1 MFSRIRNEKKSLFL
15 DKKFNYYTLSS
26 NNIILIV
33 KRLNKGLL
41 LIIAFI
47 SISSY
52 GQNTNRVITTGVPF
66 LLITPDARSAG
77 MGELGVATP
86 ADAYSQQWN
95 PAKYAFALS
104 EKGIGISYTPYLSKL
119 VDDIFLGNLTFYR
132 KLNNR
137 SSWATSLK
145 YFSLGNIQFNE
156 FVGGSIVDQGQE
168 RPSELTLDLSYAL
181 KLSEQFSMA
190 VGGRYIRSDLKIAS
204 DADTSSANTL
214 GIDIAGYYQSNNFD
228 FGKNSA
234 IFRSGINISN
244 IGPRINYDIGGQKS
258 FIPTN
263 LKMGF
268 GLDLLFDDQNSLGIY
283 TEFNKLLVP
292 TPVEVYDDEGVFLGY
307 SQPDIDFLKGLF
319 TSFSDAP
326 GGLSEEL
333 SEVTVAIGLEYLFQE
348 VFSLRTGYFNESKDK
363 GSRRYLTLGAGFDLN
378 FMDIDISYLFST
390 SKVRNPLENTIRFSL
405 SLNLESPIPQTSEEA
420 TIK

>member
-1 MFSRIRNEKKSLFL
+1 MERWSKKLFL
-15 DKKFNYYTLSS
+15 FSCTLITMLS
-26 NNIILIV
+26 
-33 KRLNKGLL
+33 
-41 LIIAFI
+41 F
-47 SISSY
+47 
-52 GQNTNRVITTGVPF
+52 GQNSNRVITTGVPF
-66 LLITPDARSAG
+66 LMITSDARSAG

-95 PAKYAFALS
+95 PAKYAFASS

-119 VDDIFLGNLTFYR
+119 VDDIFLGNLTFYK
-132 KLNNR
+132 KLNDR

-156 FVGGSIVDQGQE
+156 FVAGSIVDQGQE

-214 GIDIAGYYQSNNFD
+214 GIDIAGYYQSNPFD
-228 FGKNSA
+228 LGKNSA
-234 IFRSGINISN
+234 LFRSGINISN
-244 IGPRINYDIGGQKS
+244 IGPRLNYDVGGRKS

-268 GLDLLFDDQNSLGIY
+268 GLDLLFDDKNSLGIY

-292 TPVEVYDDEGVFLGY
+292 TPVAVYGDDGAMLGY
-307 SQPDIDFLKGLF
+307 RQPDIDFIKGIF

-326 GGLSEEL
+326 NGLSEEL
-333 SEVTVAIGLEYLFQE
+333 SEITVALGLEYLFQD
-348 VFSLRTGYFNESKDK
+348 VFSLRTGYFNESQNK

-378 FMDIDISYLFST
+378 FMDVDISYLFST
-390 SKVRNPLENTIRFSL
+390 SNVRNPLENTIRFSL
-405 SLNLESPIPQTSEEA
+405 TLDLETPAPESSDEVVIR
-420 TIK
+420 

>member
-1 MFSRIRNEKKSLFL
+1 MERWSKKLFL
-15 DKKFNYYTLSS
+15 FTCTLITTLS
-26 NNIILIV
+26 
-33 KRLNKGLL
+33 
-41 LIIAFI
+41 F
-47 SISSY
+47 
-52 GQNTNRVITTGVPF
+52 GQNSNRVITTGVPF

-95 PAKYAFALS
+95 PAKYAFASS

-119 VDDIFLGNLTFYR
+119 VDDIFLGNLTFYK
-132 KLNNR
+132 KLNDR

-156 FVGGSIVDQGQE
+156 FVAGSIVDQGQE

-214 GIDIAGYYQSNNFD
+214 GIDIAGYYQSNPFD
-228 FGKNSA
+228 LGKNSA
-234 IFRSGINISN
+234 LFRSGINISN
-244 IGPRINYDIGGQKS
+244 IGPRLNYDVGGRKS

-268 GLDLLFDDQNSLGIY
+268 GLDLLFDDKNSLGIY

-292 TPVEVYDDEGVFLGY
+292 TPVAVYGDEGTMLGY
-307 SQPDIDFLKGLF
+307 RQPDIDFIKGIF

-326 GGLSEEL
+326 NGLSEEL
-333 SEVTVAIGLEYLFQE
+333 SEITVALGLEYLFQD
-348 VFSLRTGYFNESKDK
+348 VFSLRTGYFNESQNK

-378 FMDIDISYLFST
+378 FMDVDISYLFST
-390 SKVRNPLENTIRFSL
+390 SNVRNPLENTIRFSL
-405 SLNLESPIPQTSEEA
+405 TLDLETPAPESSDEVVIR
-420 TIK
+420 